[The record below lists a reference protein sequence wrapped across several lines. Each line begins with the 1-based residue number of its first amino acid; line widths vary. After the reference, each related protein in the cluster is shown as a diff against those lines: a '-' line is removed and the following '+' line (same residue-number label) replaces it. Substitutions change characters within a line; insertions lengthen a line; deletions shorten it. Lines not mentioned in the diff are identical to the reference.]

1 MGVSRG
7 VGGRVE
13 KLADG
18 GALVVHAVHRW
29 TRRGALFRSGGTA
42 CTETWRNEER

>member
-1 MGVSRG
+1 MWVSRG

-29 TRRGALFRSGGTA
+29 TRWGALFRSGRTTR
-42 CTETWRNEER
+42 TETWRNEEQ